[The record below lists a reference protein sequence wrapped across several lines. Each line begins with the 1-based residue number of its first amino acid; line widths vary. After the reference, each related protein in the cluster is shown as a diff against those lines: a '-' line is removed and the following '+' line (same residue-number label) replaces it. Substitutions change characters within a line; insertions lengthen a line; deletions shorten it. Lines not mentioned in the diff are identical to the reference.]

1 MHFVF
6 TANSPGEVATWLTP
20 TVGELR
26 RRKPTARVTVF
37 LVPCAFASGA
47 ETDVVRALPEVD
59 DVYGPGDY
67 WRIALGGPLPE
78 ALVPLRDGGERGA
91 LLYLG
96 GDLIH
101 ALRLAR
107 RLRIPGLAYVERGTG
122 WMNSFAQL
130 LVPDEEARARV
141 LRKKADENRVHVVG
155 NLMVD
160 AVRPTKD
167 RETLHRH
174 IGLTSSKPT
183 VAVFPGS
190 RSFEIQYSL
199 PFLLRSLERVAEQT
213 PGVQTVISLSPFA
226 SAAALEGRHAP
237 GLDGAA
243 LRVKESPF
251 GWKVTTDSG
260 LVAHALQ
267 RSAYDIMQ
275 AADVAVTLP
284 GSNTAEMAAVG
295 LPMVVVLP
303 LNLAEKIPLPGLA
316 HYVEKL
322 PGVGKRLKR
331 LAVRRSAE
339 RMRFVA
345 WPNRKAGTRLVPEVR
360 GHLEPDDVARVVLK
374 LLHDPGG
381 RAQLAERLTE
391 TMGPEG
397 AAGKVVERLLAAGS
411 HSDSEGG
418 GGPA

>member
-6 TANSPGEVATWLTP
+6 TANSPGEVSTWLTP
-20 TVGELR
+20 TVRELK

-78 ALVPLRDGGERGA
+78 ALVPLRAGARRGA

-96 GDLIH
+96 GDLVH
-101 ALRLAR
+101 AVRLAR
-107 RLRIPGLAYVERGTG
+107 RLRLPGLAYVERGTG

-130 LVPDEEARARV
+130 LVPDEEARGRV
-141 LRKKADENRVHVVG
+141 LRKKADKNRVHVIG

-160 AVRPTKD
+160 AVQPTKD
-167 RETLHRH
+167 RETLLRD
-174 IGLTSSKPT
+174 IGLITEHPT

-190 RSFEIQYSL
+190 RPFEIQYSL
-199 PFLLRSLERVAEQT
+199 PFLLRTLERVARQT

-226 SAAALEGRHAP
+226 SSSALQGRHAP
-237 GLDGAA
+237 GLEGAA
-243 LRVKESPF
+243 LRVKEAPY
-251 GWKVTTDSG
+251 GWKVMTDGG
-260 LVAHALQ
+260 LTAHALQ

-284 GSNTAEMAAVG
+284 GSNTAEMAAAG

-316 HYVEKL
+316 HYAEKL

-331 LAVRRSAE
+331 FAVRRSAG

-345 WPNRKAGTRLVPEVR
+345 WPNRKAGTQLVPEVR
-360 GHLEPDDVARVVLK
+360 GDLEPDDVARVVLK
-374 LLHDPGG
+374 LLHDPEG
-381 RAQLAERLTE
+381 RGQLAERLRE
-391 TMGPEG
+391 TMGSEG
-397 AAGKVVERLLAAGS
+397 AAGKVAERLLAAV
-411 HSDSEGG
+411 HSDPEGG